1 MWKERLIFKYI
12 CPKNQTKKAAMP
24 TWFQS
29 PRMATWVI
37 RRCILASHDQSKIWF
52 LNFWGAQL
60 LNKGHHLNQDNYYNS
75 VELSAM
81 LLE

>member
-1 MWKERLIFKYI
+1 
-12 CPKNQTKKAAMP
+12 
-24 TWFQS
+24 
-29 PRMATWVI
+29 
-37 RRCILASHDQSKIWF
+37 

-75 VELSAM
+75 AELSAM